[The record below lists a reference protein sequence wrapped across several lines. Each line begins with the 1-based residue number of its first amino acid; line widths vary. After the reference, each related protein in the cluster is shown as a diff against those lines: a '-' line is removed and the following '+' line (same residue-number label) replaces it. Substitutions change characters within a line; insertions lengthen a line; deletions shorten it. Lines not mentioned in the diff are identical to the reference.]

1 MTEQAMNLL
10 NRYFPDTAKAKNMV
24 YAVCIEIFS
33 HLTKSV
39 DPPTAVV
46 FQHDIPVI
54 CWESPVLSV
63 GRESV
68 RRSTCLSVKIEIEW
82 FYPCLHTVTADTYRY
97 VTLQHD
103 TFLTCV
109 CTCLAHLRV
118 ENELYKIIY

>member
-10 NRYFPDTAKAKNMV
+10 NRYFPYTKKAENMV

-39 DPPTAVV
+39 DPPATIV

-54 CWESPVLSV
+54 CGEAPVLSV
-63 GRESV
+63 GRAGV

-82 FYPCLHTVTADTYRY
+82 FHPCLHTIATYTYRY
-97 VTLQHD
+97 VTLQNNA
-103 TFLTCV
+103 FLACV
-109 CTCLAHLRV
+109 RTCLAHLRV
-118 ENELYKIIY
+118 